1 MLDSYIVALVEEKFN
16 QKNISNL
23 IRNILTLRYDP
34 SQKTTLPIINSKNYL
49 PTKQYDLDFIENSLK
64 NSIETKLGAAKNLSV
79 SLSGGIDST
88 LVLGL
93 IRKTLPDLKIN
104 AISIKF
110 AHSTDETSTA
120 KKIANFFETDHE
132 IISIE
137 NYLLELPSAISIIG
151 LPFWDIHW
159 YYIAKNA
166 KSKSNFLASGD
177 GGDELFGGYTF
188 RYSKFLSM
196 IKSDSSPLEKIKAY
210 LSCHE
215 RDWVPDQEKIFN
227 QKTNFSWESMHSIF
241 QPFFDNSLSTLNQV
255 FLADYNGKLLYN
267 FSIIGNKIN
276 QFFNLKPV
284 APILEP
290 KLISYASQLSAESKY
305 DPTKN
310 IGKLPLRKLLT
321 KYQCDSLVSKEK
333 LGFSVNT
340 INLWN
345 SIGKDLCVNYLENA
359 RIVEDGWINKEWI
372 SSHIKNPDLDV
383 RYVNKF
389 LGLLALE
396 IWYRLFITKEMNA
409 NTKLS

>member
-1 MLDSYIVALVEEKFN
+1 MDSSIEDLEEEKFN

-34 SQKTTLPIINSKNYL
+34 LQKTTLPKLNPQNFSNTLNY
-49 PTKQYDLDFIENSLK
+49 DI
-64 NSIETKLGAAKNLSV
+64 NSIEEILQDSIKTNLESV
-79 SLSGGIDST
+79 KDLTISLSGGIDST

-110 AHSTDETSTA
+110 NDSTDETNIA
-120 KKIANFFETDHE
+120 KKIADFFEVEHK
-132 IISIE
+132 IIDIE
-137 NYLLELPSAISIIG
+137 NYLLELPTAISIVG

-159 YYIAKNA
+159 YHIANNVKT
-166 KSKSNFLASGD
+166 KSNFIASGD

-188 RYSKFLSM
+188 RYSKFLSLT
-196 IKSDSSPLEKIKAY
+196 KSNSSPLEKIQAY

-215 RDWVPDQEKIFN
+215 RDWVPDQENIFN
-227 QKTNFSWESMHSIF
+227 SKINFSWKSIYSIF
-241 QPFFDNSLSTLNQV
+241 EPFFNNSLSSLNQV
-255 FLADYNGKLLYN
+255 FLADFNGKLPYN
-267 FSIIGNKIN
+267 FSIISNKIN

-284 APILEP
+284 TPILEP
-290 KLISYASQLSAESKY
+290 KLISISSQIPFESKY
-305 DPTKN
+305 N
-310 IGKLPLRKLLT
+310 SQNNLGKIPLRKLLV
-321 KYQCDSLVSKEK
+321 KYGCDSLVSKEK

-345 SIGKDLCVNYLENA
+345 SIGKELCELYLDDA

-372 SSHIKNPDLDV
+372 SSNIVKSDLDV

-389 LGLLALE
+389 LGLLSLE
-396 IWYRLFITKEMNA
+396 LWYRLFITKEMNSK
-409 NTKLS
+409 TKLS

>member
-1 MLDSYIVALVEEKFN
+1 MEEEKFN
-16 QKNISNL
+16 QKNISNQ

-34 SQKTTLPIINSKNYL
+34 LQNTTLPVLKANDFIPSKN
-49 PTKQYDLDFIENSLK
+49 YDLDFIENNLK
-64 NSIETKLGAAKNLSV
+64 NSIQNKLGSTKNLTI

-88 LVLGL
+88 LILGL

-110 AHSTDETSTA
+110 SDSTDETLTA
-120 KKIANFFETDHE
+120 KKIADFFEAEHK
-132 IISIE
+132 IIDIE
-137 NYLLELPSAISIIG
+137 NYLLDLPAAISIIG
-151 LPFWDIHW
+151 MPFWDIHW

-166 KSKSNFLASGD
+166 KDKSNFLASGD

-188 RYSKFLSM
+188 RYSKFLSL
-196 IKSDSSPLEKIKAY
+196 IKPNSSPLDKIQAY

-227 QKTNFSWESMHSIF
+227 SKTDFSWKSINSIF
-241 QPFFDNSLSTLNQV
+241 EPFFNNSLSPLNQV

-276 QFFNLKPV
+276 KFFNLKPV
-284 APILEP
+284 TPILNS
-290 KLISYASQLSAESKY
+290 KLISYASHIPSELKY
-305 DPTKN
+305 DSVKN
-310 IGKLPLRKLLT
+310 LGKMPLRKLLT
-321 KYQCDSLVSKEK
+321 KYECDSLISKEK

-345 SIGKDLCVNYLENA
+345 SIGKELCHSYLDNA

-372 SSHIKNPDLDV
+372 SSHITKPDLDIK
-383 RYVNKF
+383 YVNKF
-389 LGLLALE
+389 LGLLSLE
-396 IWYRLFITKEMNA
+396 IWYRLFVTKEMNST
-409 NTKLS
+409 TKLS

>member
-1 MLDSYIVALVEEKFN
+1 LEEEKFN
-16 QKNISNL
+16 QKNISNT

-34 SQKTTLPIINSKNYL
+34 LQKTTLPVLKTNDFISSKN
-49 PTKQYDLDFIENSLK
+49 YDLDFIENNLK
-64 NSIETKLGAAKNLSV
+64 NSIQTKLGSANNLTI

-110 AHSTDETSTA
+110 SDSTDETLTA
-120 KKIANFFETDHE
+120 KKIADFFDAEHE
-132 IISIE
+132 IIDIE
-137 NYLLELPSAISIIG
+137 NYLLDLPAAISIIG
-151 LPFWDIHW
+151 IPFWDIHW

-166 KSKSNFLASGD
+166 KNKSNFLASGD

-188 RYSKFLSM
+188 RYSKFLSL
-196 IKSDSSPLEKIKAY
+196 IKPNSSPLDKIQAY

-227 QKTNFSWESMHSIF
+227 LKTNFSWKSINSIF
-241 QPFFDNSLSTLNQV
+241 EPFFNNSLSPLNQV

-284 APILEP
+284 TPILNS
-290 KLISYASQLSAESKY
+290 KLISYASHIPSELKY
-305 DPTKN
+305 NSVKN
-310 IGKLPLRKLLT
+310 LGKIPLRKLLT
-321 KYQCDSLVSKEK
+321 KYDCDSLISKEK

-340 INLWN
+340 IKLWN
-345 SIGKDLCVNYLENA
+345 SIGKELCHSYLDNA

-372 SSHIKNPDLDV
+372 SSYITKSDLNV
-383 RYVNKF
+383 KYVNKF
-389 LGLLALE
+389 LGLLSLE
-396 IWYRLFITKEMNA
+396 IWYRLFITKEMNST
-409 NTKLS
+409 TKLS

>member
-1 MLDSYIVALVEEKFN
+1 LEEENFN

-34 SQKTTLPIINSKNYL
+34 LQKTTLPVLKANDFISSEN
-49 PTKQYDLDFIENSLK
+49 YDLDFIENNLK
-64 NSIETKLGAAKNLSV
+64 NSIETTLESTKNLTI

-110 AHSTDETSTA
+110 SDSTDETLTA
-120 KKIANFFETDHE
+120 KKIANFFDTEHE
-132 IISIE
+132 IIDIE
-137 NYLLELPSAISIIG
+137 NYLLDLPAAISITG
-151 LPFWDIHW
+151 MPFWDIHW

-166 KSKSNFLASGD
+166 KNKSNFLASGD

-188 RYSKFLSM
+188 RYSKFLSL
-196 IKSDSSPLEKIKAY
+196 IKPNSSPLEKIQAY
-210 LSCHE
+210 LLCHE

-227 QKTNFSWESMHSIF
+227 QKSNFSWKSINSIF
-241 QPFFDNSLSTLNQV
+241 EPFFNNSLSPLNQV

-284 APILEP
+284 TPILNP
-290 KLISYASQLSAESKY
+290 KLISYVSQIHPDLKY
-305 DPTKN
+305 NSFKN
-310 IGKLPLRKLLT
+310 LGKIPLRKLLT
-321 KYQCDSLVSKEK
+321 KYECDSLVSKEK

-345 SIGKDLCVNYLENA
+345 SMGKELCHSYLDNA

-372 SSHIKNPDLDV
+372 SSHITKSDLDV
-383 RYVNKF
+383 KYVNKF
-389 LGLLALE
+389 LGLLSLE
-396 IWYRLFITKEMNA
+396 IWYRLFVTKEMNPT
-409 NTKLS
+409 TKLS

>member
-1 MLDSYIVALVEEKFN
+1 MAEEKFN

-23 IRNILTLRYDP
+23 IRNILTLRYDK
-34 SQKTTLPIINSKNYL
+34 SQESMLPILDSHDFLPSK
-49 PTKQYDLDFIENSLK
+49 KYDHNFIENTLK
-64 NSIETKLGAAKNLSV
+64 NSIQTKLESTKNLTI
-79 SLSGGIDST
+79 SLSGGVDST

-110 AHSTDETSTA
+110 AHSTDETPIA
-120 KKIANFFETDHE
+120 KKIADFFETEHE
-132 IISIE
+132 IISLD
-137 NYLLELPSAISIIG
+137 NYLLELPTAISIIG

-166 KSKSNFLASGD
+166 KNKSNFLASGD

-188 RYSKFLSM
+188 RYSKFLSL

-227 QKTNFSWESMHSIF
+227 LKSNFSWNSIHSIF
-241 QPFFDNSLSTLNQV
+241 QPFFNNSLSPLNQV

-276 QFFNLKPV
+276 KFFNIKPV
-284 APILEP
+284 TPILEP
-290 KLISYASQLSAESKY
+290 KLISYASQLSPELKY
-305 DPTKN
+305 NAHEN

-321 KYQCDSLVSKEK
+321 KYECDSLISKEK

-345 SIGKDLCVNYLENA
+345 SIGKELCISYLDNA
-359 RIVEDGWINKEWI
+359 RIVEDGWISKEWI
-372 SSHIKNPDLDV
+372 SSHITKPDLDV

-389 LGLLALE
+389 LGLLSLE
-396 IWYRLFITKEMNA
+396 IWYRLFITKEMNSKI
-409 NTKLS
+409 KLS

>member
-1 MLDSYIVALVEEKFN
+1 MEEEKFN
-16 QKNISNL
+16 QKNISNQ

-34 SQKTTLPIINSKNYL
+34 LQNTTLPVLKANDFIPSKN
-49 PTKQYDLDFIENSLK
+49 YDLDFIENNLK
-64 NSIETKLGAAKNLSV
+64 NSIQNKLGSTKNLTI

-88 LVLGL
+88 LILGL

-110 AHSTDETSTA
+110 SDSTDETLTA
-120 KKIANFFETDHE
+120 KKIADFFEAEHK
-132 IISIE
+132 IIDIE
-137 NYLLELPSAISIIG
+137 NYLLDLPAAISIIG
-151 LPFWDIHW
+151 MPFWDIHW

-166 KSKSNFLASGD
+166 KDKSNFLASGD

-188 RYSKFLSM
+188 RYSKFLSL
-196 IKSDSSPLEKIKAY
+196 IKPNSSPLDKIQAY

-227 QKTNFSWESMHSIF
+227 LKTNFSWKSINSIF
-241 QPFFDNSLSTLNQV
+241 EPFFNNSLSPLNQV

-276 QFFNLKPV
+276 KFFNLKPV
-284 APILEP
+284 TPILNS
-290 KLISYASQLSAESKY
+290 KLISYASHIPSELKY
-305 DPTKN
+305 DSVKN
-310 IGKLPLRKLLT
+310 LGKMPLRKLLT
-321 KYQCDSLVSKEK
+321 KYECDSLISKEK

-345 SIGKDLCVNYLENA
+345 SIGKELCHSYLDNA

-372 SSHIKNPDLDV
+372 SSHITKSDLNV
-383 RYVNKF
+383 KYVNKF
-389 LGLLALE
+389 LGLLSLE
-396 IWYRLFITKEMNA
+396 IWYRLFVTKEMNST
-409 NTKLS
+409 TKLS

>member
-1 MLDSYIVALVEEKFN
+1 LDAEKFN
-16 QKNISNL
+16 QQNISNL

-34 SQKTTLPIINSKNYL
+34 SQKTTLPVLNSKDFL
-49 PTKQYDLDFIENSLK
+49 PSNQYDPNFIENSLK
-64 NSIETKLGAAKNLSV
+64 NSIQTKLLTAKNLTV

-88 LVLGL
+88 LILGL

-110 AHSTDETSTA
+110 ADSNDETQTA
-120 KKIANFFETDHE
+120 KKIADFFETEHE

-137 NYLLELPSAISIIG
+137 NYLLELPAAIGIIG

-166 KSKSNFLASGD
+166 KEKSNFLASGD

-188 RYSKFLSM
+188 RYSKFLSL
-196 IKSDSSPLEKIKAY
+196 IKTDSGPLDKIRAY

-215 RDWVPDQEKIFN
+215 RDWVPDQEQIFN
-227 QKTNFSWESMHSIF
+227 QKSNFSWNSIHSIF
-241 QPFFDNSLSTLNQV
+241 QPFFDNSLPPLNQV

-267 FSIIGNKIN
+267 FSIISNKIN
-276 QFFNLKPV
+276 QFFNLTSI

-290 KLISYASQLSAESKY
+290 EVISYSSHLFSESKY
-305 DPTKN
+305 DPSGN
-310 IGKLPLRKLLT
+310 MGKIPLRKLLS
-321 KYQCDSLVSKEK
+321 KYGCDSLISKEK

-340 INLWN
+340 KNLWN
-345 SIGKDLCVNYLENA
+345 SIGKDLCDLYLDNA

-372 SSHIKNPDLDV
+372 SSHINKSDLDV

-389 LGLLALE
+389 LGLLAFE
-396 IWYRLFITKEMNA
+396 IWYRLFITEEMNSDE
-409 NTKLS
+409 KLTI

>member
-1 MLDSYIVALVEEKFN
+1 LEEEKFN

-34 SQKTTLPIINSKNYL
+34 LQKTTLPVLKPRDFISSKN
-49 PTKQYDLDFIENSLK
+49 YDLDFIENSLK
-64 NSIETKLGAAKNLSV
+64 NSIQTKLGSAKNLTI

-88 LVLGL
+88 LVLGI

-110 AHSTDETSTA
+110 SDSTDETLIA
-120 KKIANFFETDHE
+120 KKIADFFETEHE
-132 IISIE
+132 IINIE
-137 NYLLELPSAISIIG
+137 NYLLDLPAAISIIG
-151 LPFWDIHW
+151 MPFWDIHW

-166 KSKSNFLASGD
+166 KGKSNFLASGD

-188 RYSKFLSM
+188 RYSKFLSL
-196 IKSDSSPLEKIKAY
+196 IKPSSSPLDKIQAY

-227 QKTNFSWESMHSIF
+227 SKTNFSWKSINSIF
-241 QPFFDNSLSTLNQV
+241 EPFFDNSLSPLNQV

-276 QFFNLKPV
+276 KFFNLKPV
-284 APILEP
+284 TPILNP
-290 KLISYASQLSAESKY
+290 KLISYASHIPSELKY
-305 DPTKN
+305 NSVKN
-310 IGKLPLRKLLT
+310 LGKIPFRKLLT
-321 KYQCDSLVSKEK
+321 KYECDSLISKEK

-345 SIGKDLCVNYLENA
+345 SIGKELCHSYLDNA

-372 SSHIKNPDLDV
+372 SSHIAKPDLNV
-383 RYVNKF
+383 KYVNKF
-389 LGLLALE
+389 LGLLSLE
-396 IWYRLFITKEMNA
+396 IWYRLFVTKEMNST
-409 NTKLS
+409 TKLS

>member
-1 MLDSYIVALVEEKFN
+1 LAEEKFN

-23 IRNILTLRYDP
+23 IRNILTLRYDK
-34 SQKTTLPIINSKNYL
+34 SQESMLPILDSHDFLPSK
-49 PTKQYDLDFIENSLK
+49 KYDHNFIENTLK
-64 NSIETKLGAAKNLSV
+64 NSIQTKLESTKNLTI
-79 SLSGGIDST
+79 SLSGGVDST

-93 IRKTLPDLKIN
+93 TRKTLPDLKIN

-110 AHSTDETSTA
+110 AHSTDETPIA
-120 KKIANFFETDHE
+120 KKIADFFETEHE
-132 IISIE
+132 IISLD
-137 NYLLELPSAISIIG
+137 NYLLELPAAISIIG

-166 KSKSNFLASGD
+166 KNKSNYLASGD

-188 RYSKFLSM
+188 RYSKFLSL

-215 RDWVPDQEKIFN
+215 RDWIPDQEKIFN
-227 QKTNFSWESMHSIF
+227 PKSNFSWNSIHSIF
-241 QPFFDNSLSTLNQV
+241 QPFFNNSLSPLNQV

-276 QFFNLKPV
+276 KFFNIK
-284 APILEP
+284 AITPILEP
-290 KLISYASQLSAESKY
+290 ELISYASHLSPELKY
-305 DPTKN
+305 NVHENT
-310 IGKLPLRKLLT
+310 GKLPLRKLLT
-321 KYQCDSLVSKEK
+321 KYECDSLISKEK

-345 SIGKDLCVNYLENA
+345 SIGKELCHSYLDNA

-372 SSHIKNPDLDV
+372 SSHIVKPDLDV

-389 LGLLALE
+389 LGLLSLE

-409 NTKLS
+409 KTKLS

>member
-1 MLDSYIVALVEEKFN
+1 LEEEKFN

-34 SQKTTLPIINSKNYL
+34 SQKTTLPVLKSNDFIPSKNY
-49 PTKQYDLDFIENSLK
+49 DVNFIENNLK
-64 NSIETKLGAAKNLSV
+64 NSIKTTLETSKNLTI

-93 IRKTLPDLKIN
+93 IRKTLPNLKIN

-110 AHSTDETSTA
+110 SDSVDETTTS
-120 KKIANFFETDHE
+120 KKIADFFEVEHE
-132 IISIE
+132 IIDIE
-137 NYLLELPSAISIIG
+137 NYLLDLPAAISIIG
-151 LPFWDIHW
+151 MPFWDIHW

-166 KSKSNFLASGD
+166 KNKSNFLASGD

-188 RYSKFLSM
+188 RYSKFLSL
-196 IKSDSSPLEKIKAY
+196 INPNSSPLDKIKAY

-227 QKTNFSWESMHSIF
+227 LKTNFSWKSINSIF
-241 QPFFDNSLSTLNQV
+241 KPFFNNSLSPINQV

-276 QFFNLKPV
+276 NFFNLKSV
-284 APILEP
+284 TPILNP
-290 KLISYASQLSAESKY
+290 NLISYASQIDPELKY
-305 DPTKN
+305 NSLKN
-310 IGKLPLRKLLT
+310 IGKIPLRKLLT
-321 KYQCDSLVSKEK
+321 KYECNSLVSKEK

-345 SIGKDLCVNYLENA
+345 SIGKELCNSYLDNA

-372 SSHIKNPDLDV
+372 SSNIKKPNPDV
-383 RYVNKF
+383 KYVNKL
-389 LGLLALE
+389 LGLLSLE
-396 IWYRLFITKEMNA
+396 IWYRLFITKEMNSK
-409 NTKLS
+409 TKLS

>member
-1 MLDSYIVALVEEKFN
+1 LEEEKFN

-34 SQKTTLPIINSKNYL
+34 LQKTTLPVLNSTDFIPSKE
-49 PTKQYDLDFIENSLK
+49 YDLNFIENNLK
-64 NSIETKLGAAKNLSV
+64 NSIQTKLESTKNLTI

-110 AHSTDETSTA
+110 SDSTDETLTA
-120 KKIANFFETDHE
+120 KKIADFFGAEHK
-132 IISIE
+132 IIHIE
-137 NYLLELPSAISIIG
+137 NYLLDLPAAISITGI
-151 LPFWDIHW
+151 PFWDIHW

-166 KSKSNFLASGD
+166 KNKSNFLASGD

-188 RYSKFLSM
+188 RYSKFLSL
-196 IKSDSSPLEKIKAY
+196 IKSNSSPLDKIQAY

-227 QKTNFSWESMHSIF
+227 SKTNFSWKSINSIF
-241 QPFFDNSLSTLNQV
+241 EPFFDNSLSPLNQV

-276 QFFNLKPV
+276 QFFNIKPIT
-284 APILEP
+284 PILEP
-290 KLISYASQLSAESKY
+290 ELISYASHLSPELKY
-305 DPTKN
+305 N
-310 IGKLPLRKLLT
+310 LHENMGKLPLRKLLT
-321 KYQCDSLVSKEK
+321 KYECDSLVSKEK

-345 SIGKDLCVNYLENA
+345 SIGKELCHSYLDNA

-372 SSHIKNPDLDV
+372 CSHITKPDLDV

-389 LGLLALE
+389 LGLLSLE
-396 IWYRLFITKEMNA
+396 IWYRLFVTKEMNST
-409 NTKLS
+409 TKLS

>member
-1 MLDSYIVALVEEKFN
+1 LEEEKFN
-16 QKNISNL
+16 QKNISNT

-34 SQKTTLPIINSKNYL
+34 LQKTTLPVLKTNDFISSKN
-49 PTKQYDLDFIENSLK
+49 YDLDFIENNLK
-64 NSIETKLGAAKNLSV
+64 NSIQTKLGSANNLTI

-110 AHSTDETSTA
+110 SDSTDETLTA
-120 KKIANFFETDHE
+120 KKIADFFDTEHE
-132 IISIE
+132 IIDIE
-137 NYLLELPSAISIIG
+137 NYLLDLPAAISIIG
-151 LPFWDIHW
+151 MPFWDIHW

-166 KSKSNFLASGD
+166 KEKSNFLASGD

-188 RYSKFLSM
+188 RYSKFLSL
-196 IKSDSSPLEKIKAY
+196 IKPNSSPLDKIQAY

-227 QKTNFSWESMHSIF
+227 LKTNFSWKSIHSIF
-241 QPFFDNSLSTLNQV
+241 EPFFNNSLSPLNQV

-276 QFFNLKPV
+276 KFFNLKPV
-284 APILEP
+284 TPILNS
-290 KLISYASQLSAESKY
+290 KLISYASHIPSELKY
-305 DPTKN
+305 NSVKN
-310 IGKLPLRKLLT
+310 LGKIPLRKLLT
-321 KYQCDSLVSKEK
+321 KYDCDSLISKEK

-340 INLWN
+340 IKLWN
-345 SIGKDLCVNYLENA
+345 SIGKELCHSYLDNA

-372 SSHIKNPDLDV
+372 SSHITKSDLNV
-383 RYVNKF
+383 KYVNKF
-389 LGLLALE
+389 LGLLSLE
-396 IWYRLFITKEMNA
+396 IWYRLFITKEMNST
-409 NTKLS
+409 TKLS

>member
-1 MLDSYIVALVEEKFN
+1 LEEEKFS

-34 SQKTTLPIINSKNYL
+34 TQKTTLPILKSNNFISSKNY
-49 PTKQYDLDFIENSLK
+49 DDDFIENNLK
-64 NSIETKLGAAKNLSV
+64 NSIETTLQSTKNLTI

-88 LVLGL
+88 LILGL

-110 AHSTDETSTA
+110 SDSTDETLIA
-120 KKIANFFETDHE
+120 KKIADFFQVEHE
-132 IISIE
+132 IIDIE
-137 NYLLELPSAISIIG
+137 NYLLNLPTAISIVG

-166 KSKSNFLASGD
+166 KNKSNFLASGD

-188 RYSKFLSM
+188 RYSKFLSL
-196 IKSDSSPLEKIKAY
+196 IKPNSSPLDKIQAY

-227 QKTNFSWESMHSIF
+227 QKSNFSWKSINSIF
-241 QPFFDNSLSTLNQV
+241 KPFFDNSLSPLNQV

-276 QFFNLKPV
+276 QFFNLKPIT
-284 APILEP
+284 PILNS
-290 KLISYASQLSAESKY
+290 KLISYASQISPDLKY
-305 DPTKN
+305 N
-310 IGKLPLRKLLT
+310 SSNNVGKIPLRKLLT
-321 KYQCDSLVSKEK
+321 KYECDSLISKEK

-345 SIGKDLCVNYLENA
+345 SIGKELCLSYLDNA

-372 SSHIKNPDLDV
+372 TSHITKSNLDIK
-383 RYVNKF
+383 YVNKF
-389 LGLLALE
+389 LGLLSLE
-396 IWYRLFITKEMNA
+396 IWYRLFVTKEMNST
-409 NTKLS
+409 TKLS

>member
-1 MLDSYIVALVEEKFN
+1 MEEEKFN
-16 QKNISNL
+16 QKNISNT

-34 SQKTTLPIINSKNYL
+34 LQKTTLPVLKTNDFISSKN
-49 PTKQYDLDFIENSLK
+49 YDLDFIENNLK
-64 NSIETKLGAAKNLSV
+64 NSIQTKLGSANNLTI

-110 AHSTDETSTA
+110 SDSTDETLTA
-120 KKIANFFETDHE
+120 KKIADFFDTEHE
-132 IISIE
+132 IIHIE
-137 NYLLELPSAISIIG
+137 NYLLDLPAAISIIG
-151 LPFWDIHW
+151 MPFWDIHW

-166 KSKSNFLASGD
+166 KEKSNFLASGD

-188 RYSKFLSM
+188 RYSKFLSL
-196 IKSDSSPLEKIKAY
+196 IKPNSSPLDKIQAY

-227 QKTNFSWESMHSIF
+227 LKTNFSWKSINSIF
-241 QPFFDNSLSTLNQV
+241 EPFFNNSLSPLNQV

-284 APILEP
+284 TPILNS
-290 KLISYASQLSAESKY
+290 KLISYASHIPSELKY
-305 DPTKN
+305 NSVKN
-310 IGKLPLRKLLT
+310 LGKIPLRKLLT
-321 KYQCDSLVSKEK
+321 KYDCDSLISKEK

-340 INLWN
+340 IKLWN
-345 SIGKDLCVNYLENA
+345 SIGKELCHSYLDNA

-372 SSHIKNPDLDV
+372 SSYIAKPDLDIK
-383 RYVNKF
+383 YVNKF
-389 LGLLALE
+389 LGLLSLE
-396 IWYRLFITKEMNA
+396 IWYRLFVTKELNSS
-409 NTKLS
+409 TKLS

>member
-1 MLDSYIVALVEEKFN
+1 LDAEKFN
-16 QKNISNL
+16 QQNISNL
-23 IRNILTLRYDP
+23 IRNVLTLRYDP
-34 SQKTTLPIINSKNYL
+34 SQKTGLPILNSQDFL
-49 PTKQYDLDFIENSLK
+49 PSNQCDLNFIENSLK
-64 NSIETKLGAAKNLSV
+64 NSIQTKLTNTKNLTI

-88 LVLGL
+88 LILGL
-93 IRKTLPDLKIN
+93 IRKTFPDLKIN

-110 AHSTDETSTA
+110 SHSNDETPTA
-120 KKIANFFETDHE
+120 KKIADFFETEHE
-132 IISIE
+132 VISLD
-137 NYLLELPSAISIIG
+137 NYLLELPAAINIIG

-166 KSKSNFLASGD
+166 KDKSTFLASGD

-188 RYSKFLSM
+188 RYSKFLSL
-196 IKSDSSPLEKIKAY
+196 IKSDSTPLDKIRAY

-227 QKTNFSWESMHSIF
+227 QKTNFSWKSTHSIF
-241 QPFFDNSLSTLNQV
+241 QSFFDNSLSALNQV

-267 FSIIGNKIN
+267 FSIITDKIN
-276 QFFNLKPV
+276 KFFNLKPV

-290 KLISYASQLSAESKY
+290 ELISYALHLSPESKY
-305 DPTKN
+305 DSHEN
-310 IGKLPLRKLLT
+310 MGKLPLRKLLS
-321 KYQCDSLVSKEK
+321 KYGCDSLVSKEK

-345 SIGKDLCVNYLENA
+345 SIGRELCDLYLDNA

-372 SSHIKNPDLDV
+372 TSHITKSDLDV

-389 LGLLALE
+389 LGLLSLE
-396 IWYRLFITKEMNA
+396 IWYRLFITKEMNTK
-409 NTKLS
+409 TKLS